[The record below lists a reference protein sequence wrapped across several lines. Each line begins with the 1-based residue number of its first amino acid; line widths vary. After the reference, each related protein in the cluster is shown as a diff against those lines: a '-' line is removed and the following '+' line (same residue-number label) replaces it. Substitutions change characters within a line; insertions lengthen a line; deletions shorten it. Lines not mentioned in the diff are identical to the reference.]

1 MCRDVHH
8 EHCECPGFRIG
19 RFLQPCL
26 LLLLFRRKA
35 HGYELIEELQKLW
48 FEGENLDPGLVYRTL
63 RRLEEDGFVS
73 SEWVTEGPGPA
84 RRVYAL
90 TEEGRAIL
98 HSWAK
103 YIKAQ
108 IPRLQS
114 FLARYREL
122 EGGKMQ

>member
-1 MCRDVHH
+1 MCRSHHH
-8 EHCECPGFRIG
+8 EHCECPGFRMG

-26 LLLLFRRKA
+26 LLLLARRRA

-63 RRLEEDGFVS
+63 RRLEEDGFVQ

-84 RRVYAL
+84 KRVYIL
-90 TEEGRAIL
+90 TEDGKIALR
-98 HSWAK
+98 SWAK
-103 YIKAQ
+103 YIETQ

-114 FLARYREL
+114 FLAHYREL
-122 EGGKMQ
+122 EKESTK